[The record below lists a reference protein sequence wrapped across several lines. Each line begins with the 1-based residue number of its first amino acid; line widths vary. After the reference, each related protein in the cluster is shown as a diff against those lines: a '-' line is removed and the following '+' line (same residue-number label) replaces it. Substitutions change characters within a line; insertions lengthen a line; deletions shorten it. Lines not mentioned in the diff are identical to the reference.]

1 MFSVQIMTIFTAKI
15 QDKMSLLTNI
25 GIVPFDLNVLSSV
38 YPETKHIVE
47 KARRLESDGKIIR
60 LKKGMYVVSPEET
73 GKALNRNLIANHIYG
88 PSYVSLQ
95 TALRHYGLI
104 PERVHL
110 IQSLTTKHSRSFET
124 PVGNFD
130 YKCCSKEYFP
140 IGVRLENDND
150 ITYLIAT
157 PEKALCDLINYSK
170 GANLRFMKDV
180 AQYLEEDIRFDMDT
194 LSEFDMDIL
203 KNCAIYSRKSQNIN
217 TLIKYIK
224 HERYI

>member
-1 MFSVQIMTIFTAKI
+1 MTIFTAKI

-73 GKALNRNLIANHIYG
+73 GKALNRTLIANHIYG

-157 PEKALCDLINYSK
+157 PEKAICDLINYSK

>member
-1 MFSVQIMTIFTAKI
+1 MTIFTAKI

-73 GKALNRNLIANHIYG
+73 GKVLNRNLIANHIYG

-170 GANLRFMKDV
+170 GANIRFMKDV

>member
-1 MFSVQIMTIFTAKI
+1 
-15 QDKMSLLTNI
+15 MSPLTNI

-73 GKALNRNLIANHIYG
+73 GKVLNRNLIANHIYG

-95 TALRHYGLI
+95 TALRHYGFI

-124 PVGNFD
+124 PVGSFD

-170 GANLRFMKDV
+170 GVNLRFMKDV
-180 AQYLEEDIRFDMDT
+180 ALYLEEDIRFDMDA

-203 KNCAIYSRKSQNIN
+203 ENCAIYSRKSQNIN

>member
-1 MFSVQIMTIFTAKI
+1 
-15 QDKMSLLTNI
+15 MSLLTNI

-47 KARRLESDGKIIR
+47 KARRLQSDGKIIR

>member
-1 MFSVQIMTIFTAKI
+1 
-15 QDKMSLLTNI
+15 MSLLTNI

-203 KNCAIYSRKSQNIN
+203 ENCAIYSRKSQNIN

>member
-1 MFSVQIMTIFTAKI
+1 
-15 QDKMSLLTNI
+15 MSPLTNI

-73 GKALNRNLIANHIYG
+73 GKVLNRNLIANHIYG

-110 IQSLTTKHSRSFET
+110 IQSLTTKHSRYFET

-130 YKCCSKEYFP
+130 YKCCNKEDFP
-140 IGVRLENDND
+140 IGVRPENDND

-170 GANLRFMKDV
+170 GVNLRFMKDI
-180 AQYLEEDIRFDMDT
+180 ALYLEEDIRFDMDA

-203 KNCAIYSRKSQNIN
+203 ENCAINSRKSQNIN
-217 TLIKYIK
+217 TLIKYMK

>member
-1 MFSVQIMTIFTAKI
+1 
-15 QDKMSLLTNI
+15 MSLLTNI

-157 PEKALCDLINYSK
+157 PEKAICDLINYSK

-203 KNCAIYSRKSQNIN
+203 ENCAIYSRKSQNIN

>member
-1 MFSVQIMTIFTAKI
+1 
-15 QDKMSLLTNI
+15 MSPLTNI

>member
-1 MFSVQIMTIFTAKI
+1 
-15 QDKMSLLTNI
+15 MSLLTNI

>member
-1 MFSVQIMTIFTAKI
+1 
-15 QDKMSLLTNI
+15 MSLLTNI

-217 TLIKYIK
+217 TLIKYMK

>member
-1 MFSVQIMTIFTAKI
+1 MTIFTAKI

>member
-1 MFSVQIMTIFTAKI
+1 MTIFTAKI

-203 KNCAIYSRKSQNIN
+203 ENCAIYSRKSQNIN

>member
-1 MFSVQIMTIFTAKI
+1 MFSVQNTTIFAALILTV
-15 QDKMSLLTNI
+15 MSPLTNM
-25 GIVPFDLNVLSSV
+25 GNVPFDLNVLASV
-38 YPETKHIVE
+38 FPETKHIIE
-47 KARRLESDGKIIR
+47 KARRLEANGKIIR
-60 LKKGMYVVSPEET
+60 LKKGLYVASSEET
-73 GKALNRNLIANHIYG
+73 GKVLNRNLIANHVYG
-88 PSYVSLQ
+88 PSYVSLH

-130 YKCCSKEYFP
+130 YEKCNKEYFP
-140 IGVRLENDND
+140 IGVRQETEDG

-170 GANLRFMKDV
+170 GVNLRFMKDI
-180 AQYLEEDIRFDMDT
+180 ALYLEEDIRFDMDA
-194 LSEFDMDIL
+194 LSDFDLSIL
-203 KNCAIYSRKSQNIN
+203 ENCAAHSRKRQNIN

-224 HERYI
+224 HERHI

>member
-1 MFSVQIMTIFTAKI
+1 
-15 QDKMSLLTNI
+15 MSPLTNI

-140 IGVRLENDND
+140 IGVRLENNND

>member
-1 MFSVQIMTIFTAKI
+1 
-15 QDKMSLLTNI
+15 MSLLTNI

-203 KNCAIYSRKSQNIN
+203 ENCAIYSRKSQNIN
-217 TLIKYIK
+217 TLIKYMK

>member
-1 MFSVQIMTIFTAKI
+1 
-15 QDKMSLLTNI
+15 MSLLTNI

-73 GKALNRNLIANHIYG
+73 GKVLNRNLIANHIYG

>member
-1 MFSVQIMTIFTAKI
+1 MTIFTAKI

-157 PEKALCDLINYSK
+157 PEKAICDLINYSK

>member
-1 MFSVQIMTIFTAKI
+1 
-15 QDKMSLLTNI
+15 MSPLINI
-25 GIVPFDLNVLSSV
+25 GNVPFDLNVLASV
-38 YPETKHIVE
+38 FPETKHIIE

-60 LKKGMYVVSPEET
+60 LKRGLYVASPEET
-73 GKALNRNLIANHIYG
+73 GKVLNRNLIANHIYG

-124 PVGNFD
+124 PVGSFD
-130 YKCCSKEYFP
+130 YESCRMEYFP
-140 IGVRLENDND
+140 IGVRPENENG

-170 GANLRFMKDV
+170 GVNLRFMKDV
-180 AQYLEEDIRFDMDT
+180 ALYLEEDIRFDMDA
-194 LSEFDMDIL
+194 LSGLDISIL
-203 KNCAIYSRKSQNIN
+203 ENCAAYSRKSQNIN

-224 HERYI
+224 HERHI

>member
-157 PEKALCDLINYSK
+157 PEKAICDLINYSK

>member
-1 MFSVQIMTIFTAKI
+1 
-15 QDKMSLLTNI
+15 MSLLTNI

-170 GANLRFMKDV
+170 GANIRFMKDV

>member
-1 MFSVQIMTIFTAKI
+1 MTIFTAKI

-130 YKCCSKEYFP
+130 YKCCCKEYFP

>member
-1 MFSVQIMTIFTAKI
+1 MFSIQNTTIFAAKFLYAVSPFI
-15 QDKMSLLTNI
+15 NI
-25 GIVPFDLNVLSSV
+25 GNVPFDLNVLASV
-38 YPETKHIVE
+38 FPETKHIIE
-47 KARRLESDGKIIR
+47 KARRLEADGTIIR
-60 LKKGMYVVSPEET
+60 LKRGLYVTSSEET

-110 IQSLTTKHSRSFET
+110 IQSMTTKHSRSFET

-130 YKCCSKEYFP
+130 YENCSKEYFP
-140 IGVRLENDND
+140 IGVRPENEDD

-170 GANLRFMKDV
+170 GVNLRFMKDV
-180 AQYLEEDIRFDMDT
+180 AIYLEEDIRFDMDT
-194 LSEFDMDIL
+194 LSEFNLSIL
-203 KNCAIYSRKSQNIN
+203 ENCAAYSRKSQNIN

-224 HERYI
+224 HERHI

>member
-1 MFSVQIMTIFTAKI
+1 
-15 QDKMSLLTNI
+15 MSLLTNI

-157 PEKALCDLINYSK
+157 PEKAICDLINYSK